1 MVGLRVTGERQR
13 LLLLLLR
20 RLIIVV
26 EMIVFFID
34 LLLLLP
40 FEDNEE
46 EFKEEE
52 GEENEAEKDFDIDR
66 AADDLNLRTLLLP
79 LLLLVIKG
87 DGFLFVADIEA

>member
-1 MVGLRVTGERQR
+1 MTGERQR

-20 RLIIVV
+20 RLIIIVV
-26 EMIVFFID
+26 VVIVFFVD
-34 LLLLLP
+34 LLLLLL

-46 EFKEEE
+46 KFKDEE

-66 AADDLNLRTLLLP
+66 TAADDLNLRT